1 MSGGVRPFWH
11 DGVMV
16 IGYARVSTDGQDES
30 LQIDALQSAG
40 CERIYIDRASGAIRE
55 RPELT
60 NALRDLRDGED
71 VLVVWRLDRI
81 GRSLRHLVDLVGD
94 LRSRKIGFRS
104 LNDPIN
110 TTNASGRLVFHVF
123 AALAE
128 FERDLTRERTAA
140 GLAAARARGRVGGHP
155 RVMTPEKIQLAR
167 RLYDEGEV
175 TVQQIAETLG
185 VSRRSIYRS
194 LNVKK

>member
-1 MSGGVRPFWH
+1 MAV
-11 DGVMV
+11 VV

-30 LQIDALQSAG
+30 LQIDALKAAS
-40 CERIYIDRASGAIRE
+40 CERIYVDRASGALRE

-60 NALRDLRDGED
+60 NALRDLRARED

-94 LRSRKIGFRS
+94 LRSREIGFRS
-104 LNDPIN
+104 LNDPID
-110 TTNASGRLVFHVF
+110 TTSASGRLVFHVF

-140 GLAAARARGRVGGHP
+140 GLAAARARGRVGGRP
-155 RVMTPEKIQLAR
+155 AVMTPEKIRLAR
-167 RLYDEGEV
+167 RLYEEGET
-175 TVQQIAETLG
+175 TVQQIASTLG
-185 VSRRSIYRS
+185 VSRRTIYRALQRQS
-194 LNVKK
+194 GAP